1 MDYLEVGESAFK
13 FGVEAGWMAGMPR
26 IQTLKDPLLT
36 QVGCQ
41 AMFSQE
47 VVLQEARAWELF
59 RSNSTQAVPFCISPG
74 ANSVQ
79 DVKYIRAGRASLV
92 ALWRRK
98 KCNNCCTWVFPHF
111 PGKLSHP
118 GEKEGPDC
126 SPWRPFRSQEALAAA
141 GSLDLPET
149 TETVEHT
156 WGI

>member
-13 FGVEAGWMAGMPR
+13 FGVEVGWMAGMPR

-98 KCNNCCTWVFPHF
+98 KCSNCCTWVFPHF

-149 TETVEHT
+149 TGTVEHT